1 MEQPTNR
8 KMLMLA
14 AWSGPAMA
22 VIFLL
27 GWVVAAHFIPPTA
40 PADSAEQIRAFYMNN
55 LTGIRIG
62 MILCAIGAVLLVPFG
77 AVVAVLLRRTEGG
90 LPVLTYTQLVC
101 SAMSTVFIVLTATAY
116 GVAAFRPDEAPA
128 FVTVGFND
136 LGSFFAAVWTPFS
149 LWYIAIAL
157 AIFRDKGHVPV
168 YPRWVAYANILLAIG
183 YAPAS
188 LVILFK
194 TGPFAM
200 NGLISYYEVMVAF
213 FVWIVVMFAYTI
225 KAINQLAQPRIDL
238 HADQGSHADGLTLP

>member
-1 MEQPTNR
+1 MEQPTNH

-77 AVVAVLLRRTEGG
+77 AVVAVLLRRTGGG

-136 LGSFFAAVWTPFS
+136 LGSSSPQFGRRSASGTSPLPSPSSATKATCRCTHAGLPTPTS
-149 LWYIAIAL
+149 CWPSAT
-157 AIFRDKGHVPV
+157 
-168 YPRWVAYANILLAIG
+168 LLQ
-183 YAPAS
+183 AS
-188 LVILFK
+188 
-194 TGPFAM
+194 
-200 NGLISYYEVMVAF
+200 
-213 FVWIVVMFAYTI
+213 
-225 KAINQLAQPRIDL
+225 
-238 HADQGSHADGLTLP
+238 